1 MKKIDKLI
9 VIVCAVFMAAGSNLA
24 VAACTQADAAG
35 TWRVNGLLWDKYGFD
50 ETESI
55 KCKIRVSSSGGIS
68 GSKSTCKVFGA
79 GTFDVTG
86 GKVVMASNCSI
97 SGNLKANQETIKF
110 RSGQMDRS
118 KNSFAILGVDT
129 VLSNFEFYLDGI
141 RQ

>member
-9 VIVCAVFMAAGSNLA
+9 IAVCAAFMVAGSGQ
-24 VAACTQADAAG
+24 AAASCSQTDAAG
-35 TWRVNGLLWDKYGFD
+35 TWRVNGLLWDKFGVD

-55 KCKIRVSSSGGIS
+55 KCKIKVSSSGGIS
-68 GSKSTCKVFGA
+68 ASKSTCKVFGA
-79 GTFDVTG
+79 GTVDVTG
-86 GKVVMASNCSI
+86 GKVVMASNCAI
-97 SGNLKANQETIKF
+97 SGNLKTNEGTIKF

-129 VLSNFEFYLDGI
+129 VFSFFEFYLDGI